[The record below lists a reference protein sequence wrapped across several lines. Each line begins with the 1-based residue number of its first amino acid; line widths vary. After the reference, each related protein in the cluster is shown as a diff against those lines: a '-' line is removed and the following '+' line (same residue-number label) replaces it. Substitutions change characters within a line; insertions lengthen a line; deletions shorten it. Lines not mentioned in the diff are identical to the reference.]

1 MLNSCLVPRIPG
13 IMLCY
18 VATCSSCWRQGRS
31 LSSSWKAH
39 VPVVVRCRW
48 WWCNLVAWRCDVTCG
63 VWCGVPG
70 KMLPPKLGLLD
81 MCVEPYVSS
90 QAATG
95 DLQIVPV
102 SVDYERVLEGDM
114 YAHEVHVMSYAIV
127 NRVVTVVTVIHR
139 CWGRQSV
146 ARLYQTS
153 SVPRL
158 CCVTATARWW

>member
-1 MLNSCLVPRIPG
+1 
-13 IMLCY
+13 
-18 VATCSSCWRQGRS
+18 
-31 LSSSWKAH
+31 
-39 VPVVVRCRW
+39 
-48 WWCNLVAWRCDVTCG
+48 
-63 VWCGVPG
+63 
-70 KMLPPKLGLLD
+70 MLPPKLGLLD

-90 QAATG
+90 HAATG
-95 DLQIVPV
+95 DLHIVPV

-114 YAHEVHVMSYAIV
+114 YAHEVHVTSYAIGV
-127 NRVVTVVTVIHR
+127 NRAVTVVTVIRR